1 MHRTARF
8 LSWNLMGQVA
18 PLAIAFVAYPLLLH
32 RAGVERL
39 GFLALAWALI
49 GYLGLLDL
57 GLARVLVR
65 RIAAARAR
73 GEAQAE
79 RGLVRAI
86 AVLWFVAVSALA
98 LLAWLLLPASLPASI
113 VSPAIAAEVRLAL
126 PILLSALAPT
136 VVASILSGVLEGSES
151 FGPANLLRAV
161 FGAWGYVGPL
171 AVLAWT
177 PSLAAMVGAV
187 ALGRWLALFLYA
199 RQAARCLPGLWSAS
213 RGAQPRPAVGAAL
226 REGGWIAVSN
236 VIGPMM
242 MYLDRFVLAGL
253 FSVAVVAYYT
263 TPYDLVSKLLILPVS
278 LMGAL
283 YPAFARSH
291 GADPARVGMLYT
303 SSLKATLAGMLP
315 ACVGVIAL
323 AHDGLAA
330 WLGPRFAASAFP
342 VLQVLAAAML
352 FNAVAHVPYGAI
364 QSAGRPDLTAK
375 CHVVELP
382 LYAALLFGLAAWLGL
397 VGAALAWL
405 LRALV
410 DLGLLLVL
418 SRRFTGISAW
428 PVSAAGT
435 AGALALVAAA
445 FASGQLDLPLGAR
458 LGLDALLVAASLAL
472 AWRAVLGAP
481 ERAALAGLVSRG
493 RPGSSRTLTGHDD

>member
-1 MHRTARF
+1 
-8 LSWNLMGQVA
+8 MGQLA

-65 RIAAARAR
+65 RVAAARAQGR
-73 GEAQAE
+73 LGAE

-86 AVLWFVAVSALA
+86 AILWFAAVSALA
-98 LLAWLLLPASLPASI
+98 LLAWLLLPATLPASM
-113 VSPAIAAEVRLAL
+113 VSPAVASEARLAL

-136 VVASILSGVLEGSES
+136 VVASILSGVLEGSEA

-161 FGAWGYVGPL
+161 FGAWGYLGPL

-177 PSLAAMVGAV
+177 PSLAAMVAAV
-187 ALGRWLALFLYA
+187 ALGRWLALVLYA
-199 RQAARCLPGLWSAS
+199 RQAARCLPGLWSARAS
-213 RGAQPRPAVGAAL
+213 SDPPSPSSSAHARPAVAAAL

-253 FSVAVVAYYT
+253 FSVALVAYYT

-291 GADPARVGMLYT
+291 GADPARVGALYA
-303 SSLKATLAGMLP
+303 SSLRATLAGMLP
-315 ACVGVIAL
+315 ACVAVIAL

-375 CHVVELP
+375 CHLVELP
-382 LYAALLFGLAAWLGL
+382 LYAALLFALASWLGL
-397 VGAALAWL
+397 AGAALAWL
-405 LRALV
+405 LRALL
-410 DLGLLLVL
+410 DMGLLLAL
-418 SRRFTGISAW
+418 GRRFTGTSAW
-428 PVSAAGT
+428 PLSVAGT
-435 AGALALVAAA
+435 AGALALVGAA
-445 FASGQLDLPLGAR
+445 FGAGRLPASPGAR
-458 LGLDALLVAASLAL
+458 LGLDALLVAASLLL
-472 AWRAVLGAP
+472 AWRAVLGPA
-481 ERAALAGLVSRG
+481 ERAALASLRTRG
-493 RPGSSRTLTGHDD
+493 RPGPSRTLTGHDD